1 MGSSENGNQPVKAR
15 LGLIDASSIIVGIII
30 GSTIFTT
37 PPEVF
42 QSTPNAWV
50 ALGLWAIGGVLAFI
64 GALCYAELATAY
76 PRLGGDYNYLT
87 RAYGP
92 LLGYLFG
99 WAQLAVV
106 QTSSI
111 GLMAYIFADYTKR
124 YADETKLWE
133 LKPFDLFGLELTPT
147 VLYASGAV
155 LVVTLLNL
163 LGVVFGKLIQNL
175 LTFIKL
181 LGLGAIVVVGFF
193 FATSLPEQ
201 KQGTVFRGELVSRT
215 ENQIVVREPQS
226 QRERT
231 VLVSPQTRIT
241 KVTEDEHEVRDEKT
255 GRVTKVK
262 NRATDLEPGQVVTVY
277 LPPGALA
284 PTPALQVKTPAPLDL
299 LLLLAGPMVAVMLA
313 YGGWNDAAFVAA
325 EVRNRDRN
333 IPRALL
339 WGTALVT
346 VIYLLVCGAYV
357 YSLGFDRA
365 AGAENVAA
373 DVLEMLPG
381 EVRAHAVPAICVL
394 VMVSALGAVNGL
406 TFTSSR
412 IYATLGADYSLLAP
426 LGRWNRARGTPFWA
440 LLLSLLITL
449 TMIVAFG
456 TKQGREGLNNLFE
469 AIGVGRV
476 GFYAPGGFLP
486 LLQCQAPVFWLFF
499 LLSGLALF
507 VLRLNEPQVPRPFR
521 VPLYPVVPL
530 LFCATCAAMLYSGIN
545 FAKQLALVGAALVL
559 LGTPLY
565 IFSRRRN
572 VAAGLAPEPAEQ
584 SGMSA
589 DRL

>member
-1 MGSSENGNQPVKAR
+1 MASSENDNQPVKAR

-42 QSTPNAWV
+42 QGTPNTWV
-50 ALGLWAIGGVLAFI
+50 ALGLWALGGVLAFI

-124 YADETKLWE
+124 LADETKLWE
-133 LKPFDLFGLELTPT
+133 LGPLDLFGLELAPT
-147 VLYASGAV
+147 VLYAAGVV
-155 LVVTLLNL
+155 LLVTLLNM

-175 LTFIKL
+175 LTFVKL
-181 LGLGAIVVVGFF
+181 LGLAAIVVVGFF
-193 FATSLPEQ
+193 FATSLPED
-201 KQGTVFRGELVSRT
+201 KQGTVFRGELVSRAKD
-215 ENQIVVREPQS
+215 QIVVREAQS
-226 QRERT
+226 QQERT
-231 VLVSPQTRIT
+231 VVVSPETRIT
-241 KVTEDEHEVRDEKT
+241 VVRDDEHEVKDGKT

-262 NRATDLEPGQVVTVY
+262 YKATDLEPGQVVTVY
-277 LPPGALA
+277 LPRGAA
-284 PTPALQVKTPAPLDL
+284 ASTPAVQVKTPAPFDL

-346 VIYLLVCGAYV
+346 VVYVLVNGAYA

-365 AGAENVAA
+365 AGSENVAA

-381 EVRAHAVPAICVL
+381 EVRAHAVPAICAL
-394 VMVSALGAVNGL
+394 VMVSALGAINGL
-406 TFTSSR
+406 IFTSSR

-426 LGRWNRARGTPFWA
+426 LGRWNRALGTPFWS

-449 TMIVAFG
+449 AMIIAFG

-469 AIGVGRV
+469 EIGVGRV

-486 LLQCQAPVFWLFF
+486 LLQCQAPIFWLFF

-530 LFCATCAAMLYSGIN
+530 LFCATCAAMLYSGLN
-545 FAKQLALVGAALVL
+545 FARQLALVGAALVL
-559 LGTPLY
+559 LGIPLY
-565 IFSRRRN
+565 VFSRRSN
-572 VAAGLAPEPAEQ
+572 VAAGPPPAVLPRSEPA
-584 SGMSA
+584 A
-589 DRL
+589 YR